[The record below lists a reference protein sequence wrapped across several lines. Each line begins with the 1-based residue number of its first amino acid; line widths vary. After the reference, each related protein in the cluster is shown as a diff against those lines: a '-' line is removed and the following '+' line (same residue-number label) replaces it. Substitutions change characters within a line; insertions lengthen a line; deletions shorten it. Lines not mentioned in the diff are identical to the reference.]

1 MIMTMAVAE
10 TYIMIMVAIKTKN
23 MTINMTKI
31 FKRVQKENF
40 YCLLRIIKKTT
51 KIQFA
56 LLLYKIDVFLITQP
70 TKSIG

>member
-1 MIMTMAVAE
+1 MIMTMAVTE
-10 TYIMIMVAIKTKN
+10 TYIMIMVAIKIKN

-40 YCLLRIIKKTT
+40 YCLLRIIKKAT